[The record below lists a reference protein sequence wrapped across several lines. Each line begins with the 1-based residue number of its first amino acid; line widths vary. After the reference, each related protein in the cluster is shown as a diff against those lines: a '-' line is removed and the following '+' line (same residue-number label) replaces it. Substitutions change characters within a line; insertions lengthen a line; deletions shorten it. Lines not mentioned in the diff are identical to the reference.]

1 MAQWALAPRKA
12 TTMTKRIFNR
22 SFAELDALAKK
33 AVCQAVG
40 ELHAKGIPT
49 HHMEG
54 GQMIETA
61 PDGAKTRLKTTAERI
76 TKRPSA
82 A

>member
-1 MAQWALAPRKA
+1 
-12 TTMTKRIFNR
+12 MTKRIFNR

-33 AVCQAVG
+33 AVSQAVR

-49 HHMEG
+49 YHMKG

-61 PDGAKTRLKTTAERI
+61 PNGAKTRLKTAAERT
-76 TKRPSA
+76 TKRPA
-82 A
+82 AA